1 MSILKIW
8 NVRFLIFFNIK
19 GLRFLVQICQDLG
32 LPYENYNAEF
42 MKLKRKQEAEEA
54 KFSDFQNMGDDY
66 LNQDQYAGG
75 GGGGGG
81 MPMQQQAQRFEPPP
95 MESGVNFNSQPTR
108 YDFFWLKK
116 QRG

>member
-8 NVRFLIFFNIK
+8 NVTFLIFFKIK

-54 KFSDFQNMGDDY
+54 KFSDFQNMGDEY
-66 LNQDQYAGG
+66 LNQDEY
-75 GGGGGG
+75 GGGG
-81 MPMQQQAQRFEPPP
+81 MQQQQQQQRFDPPP
-95 MESGVNFNSQPTR
+95 VESGVNLNSQPTR
-108 YDFFWLKK
+108 YNFFWLKK